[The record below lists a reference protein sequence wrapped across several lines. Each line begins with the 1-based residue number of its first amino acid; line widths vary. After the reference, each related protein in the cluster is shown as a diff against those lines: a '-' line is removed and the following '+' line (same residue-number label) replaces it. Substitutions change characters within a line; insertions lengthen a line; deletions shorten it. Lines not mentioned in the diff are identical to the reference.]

1 MTSPIHNKHTNLK
14 KPPGGKFHRNEWAI
28 MGASCGYIQELA
40 KKITIT
46 CQDLSFAYIDAAHGS
61 PKMGVPFTVHYT
73 DSIGSHVFEMHSQHI
88 EWEFRQYLQS
98 TDVAIVNGNHFS
110 ANKQI
115 VIIHPDKKES
125 LRKKLNKLT
134 DVQCFIL
141 SDGEEGIYSYL
152 IEYDSAFK
160 NLPVFQ
166 STDIFNIAQFIMDQ
180 YRSHLPI
187 IKGLVLAGGKSS
199 RMGMDK
205 AFIQYHGK
213 PQVEFI
219 ADVLSTICTETF
231 ISVANGSK
239 SHYGYGNIEDS
250 FTGLGP
256 YGGILSAFRSDPD
269 AAWLTVATDIP
280 LLNFETIEM
289 LVNNRN
295 SGKVATC
302 FHNPETGFPEPLI
315 TLWEPRAYPRLLHF
329 LSLGYSCP
337 RKVLINSDIEELEI
351 ENPKLLLNA
360 NTPEEKDEILKMMGK

>member
-1 MTSPIHNKHTNLK
+1 MISPIHNKHTNLT
-14 KPPGGKFHRNEWAI
+14 KPSGGKFHRNEWAI
-28 MGASCGYIQELA
+28 MGAPCGYIQELA
-40 KKITIT
+40 EKISIS
-46 CQDLSFAYIDAAHGS
+46 CKGLSIGYIDAAHGS
-61 PKMGVPFTVHYT
+61 PKMRVPFTVHYT
-73 DSIGSHVFEMHSQHI
+73 DSIGSHIFEMRSQHI

-98 TDVAIVNGNHFS
+98 TDVVIINGNHFS

-125 LRKKLNKLT
+125 LRKKLDQLT

-141 SDGEEGIYSYL
+141 SDGEEAIYSYL
-152 IEYDSAFK
+152 IEYDSSFK
-160 NLPVFQ
+160 NLPVFR
-166 STDIFNIAQFIMDQ
+166 STDISNISQLIMDQ
-180 YRSHLPI
+180 YRSHLPT
-187 IKGLVLAGGKSS
+187 IKGFVLAGGKSS

-213 PQVEFI
+213 PQVEFM
-219 ADVLSTICTETF
+219 ADVLNKICTETY

-239 SHYGYGNIEDS
+239 SHYGYKIIADT

-256 YGGILSAFRSDPD
+256 FGGILSAFRNDPD
-269 AAWLTVATDIP
+269 ATWLTVATDIP

-289 LVNNRN
+289 LVKSRN

-302 FHNPETGFPEPLI
+302 FHNPATGFPEPLI

-329 LSLGYSCP
+329 LSLGYACP

-351 ENPKLLLNA
+351 ENPKILFNA